1 MKILFITSTRIGDV
15 ILSTGLLEYL
25 RKTNTDV
32 EFTIACGPA
41 AAPLFEEFP
50 GLKRLLI
57 LDKMIFSLH
66 WLRLWGYTI
75 ANFWDIIIDL
85 RNAPISYAL
94 LRKRRYGIPRKFVN
108 DLRVKKISE
117 TLKLSEI
124 ASPKIHPSAK
134 AVKLS
139 NQIIPFNCQVLA
151 VGPTAN
157 WRAKTWESNY
167 FAELISRLTASSGI
181 LPNAYVLLLGRED
194 ERPSALNLIDL
205 IPENKLID
213 LVGGVDLLTAYA
225 CLTKSSFYIGN
236 DSGLMHLAAASG
248 IPTLG
253 LFGPTR
259 EELYAPWGENTATVR
274 TSIPYQE
281 IFPKKFDHRTSG
293 SLMNSLSV
301 DKVEQAAINLWN
313 QSKRD

>member
-1 MKILFITSTRIGDV
+1 MKVLFITSTRIGDV

-25 RKTNTDV
+25 RKINTDV

-50 GLKRLLI
+50 NLKRLLI

-66 WLRLWGYTI
+66 WLRLWFYTI
-75 ANFWDIIIDL
+75 GNFWDIVIDL

-94 LRKRRYGIPRKFVN
+94 LRKRRYGIPRNFIN
-108 DLRVKKISE
+108 DLRVKRISK

-124 ASPKIHPSAK
+124 APPKIYASAK
-134 AVKLS
+134 AFELS
-139 NQIIPFNCQVLA
+139 TQIIPSSSQVLA
-151 VGPTAN
+151 IGPTAN
-157 WRAKTWESNY
+157 WRAKTWESSY
-167 FAELISRLTASSGI
+167 FAELILRLTAPSGI
-181 LPNAYVLLLGRED
+181 LPNAYILLLGRDD
-194 ERPSALNLIDL
+194 ERPSALNLIHS

-213 LVGGVDLLTAYA
+213 LVGGADLLTVYA
-225 CLTKSSFYIGN
+225 CLSKASFYIGN

-259 EELYAPWGENTATVR
+259 EELYAPWGKSAATVR

-281 IFPKKFDHRTSG
+281 IFPENFDHRTSG